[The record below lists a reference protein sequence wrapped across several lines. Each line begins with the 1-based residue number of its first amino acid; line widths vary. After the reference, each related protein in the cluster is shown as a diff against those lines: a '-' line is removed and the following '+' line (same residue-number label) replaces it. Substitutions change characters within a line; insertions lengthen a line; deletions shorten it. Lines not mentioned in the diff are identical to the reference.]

1 VFFVVNAKG
10 NKIMDLA
17 AAWNAEFIDEQY
29 KRWKAD
35 PASVSR
41 DWRFFFEGFELAA
54 SGASETAEGFD
65 EKQLL
70 RQSRVESLIYR
81 YRDLG
86 HLLAC
91 LDPLA
96 ACPTEHPLLKLE
108 AFSLT
113 PQDLDREFFTRRF
126 AASRHAPLKE
136 IIQALK

>member
-1 VFFVVNAKG
+1 
-10 NKIMDLA
+10 MDLA
-17 AAWNAEFIDEQY
+17 AAWNAEFIEAQY

-35 PASVSR
+35 PTSVSR

-54 SGASETAEGFD
+54 STRPEAAEGFD
-65 EKQLL
+65 EEQLL

-96 ACPTEHPLLKLE
+96 ACPTEHPLLVLE
-108 AFSLT
+108 AFNLS
-113 PQDLDREFFTRRF
+113 PQDLDRKFFTRRF
-126 AASRHAPLKE
+126 AASGHAPLKE
-136 IIQALK
+136 IVQALK